1 MSRITISASAPVH
14 AAPDVVYGILAD
26 YRDGHPH
33 ILPRPPFGELTVES
47 GGTGAGTV
55 FRVQTREGM
64 GMRTYRMAVSEPEP
78 GRLLMESDTE
88 SDLVSTF
95 RVQPVDGGRQSRVT
109 ITTTYTRGGV
119 RGWLE
124 SMLLPRLAGP
134 IYQKEIA
141 NLDRFARERALTRAS
156 AGAT

>member
-1 MSRITISASAPVH
+1 MSTITISASALVH
-14 AAPDVVYGILAD
+14 AAPEVAYGILAD

-47 GGTGAGTV
+47 GGAGAGTV
-55 FRVQTREGM
+55 FRVQSREGF
-64 GMRTYRMAVSEPEP
+64 GMRTYHMTVSEPEP
-78 GRLLMESDTE
+78 GRLLVESDLE

-95 RVQPVDGGRQSRVT
+95 RVEPVDGGRQSRVT

-124 SMLLPRLAGP
+124 SVLLPRLAGP

-141 NLDRFARERALTRAS
+141 NLDRFARERALTRAP
-156 AGAT
+156 AAVT

>member
-1 MSRITISASAPVH
+1 MPHPTSSTASW
-14 AAPDVVYGILAD
+14 
-26 YRDGHPH
+26 RSHPH

-95 RVQPVDGGRQSRVT
+95 RVQPVAGGRQSRVT
-109 ITTTYTRGGV
+109 ITTTCTRGGV

-124 SMLLPRLAGP
+124 SVLLPRLPGP

-156 AGAT
+156 VGAT